1 VAGMLSTHTLPESTE
16 RPRKPGTVRAAVIAL
31 VAVTLL
37 DLLAGVASGA
47 VLLAVADANEDW
59 KAVHVSDASN
69 AILWI
74 AFAHTLVWTVAR
86 IALALGIAKGRPQ
99 ARTAAF
105 AVEALAV
112 AAWAAV
118 LLVRVTDSAGVDLSG
133 PEQDLRTLA
142 LACMAGSAA
151 VIALLALPAT
161 RNWFRR

>member
-1 VAGMLSTHTLPESTE
+1 MLSTDTLPESTE
-16 RPRKPGTVRAAVIAL
+16 RPRKPGTVRAAIIAL

-37 DLLAGVASGA
+37 DLLAGLACGNLLFRVAETN
-47 VLLAVADANEDW
+47 ADTR
-59 KAVHVSDASN
+59 VVFVSDASN

-74 AFAHTLVWTVAR
+74 AFAHTVVWTIAR
-86 IALALGIAKGRPQ
+86 IALAVGIAKGRPS

-105 AVEALAV
+105 AVEALAIV
-112 AAWAAV
+112 IWAAV